1 MAKDP
6 GGYLF
11 QSDAPKDALQPSEVE
26 RSILM
31 SWLERFLL
39 AEAEATAGDP
49 GPVVLRRLNNTEYNF
64 TIQDL
69 TGVSDLNPTR
79 EFPVDSAAG
88 EGFTNT
94 GSSLV
99 MSPSMAIKFL
109 DAAKEIAAHAVLLP
123 EHIRFSSSTSRSDWT
138 NEALEKIKTF
148 YAHYTDQGGGKQINL
163 QGIVFDTNKGG
174 RLPVE
179 RYLQALFENKHS
191 LKNGSLSPDELA
203 SSLKLNQKYLQLLL
217 ETFDQPNAPSG
228 TDMLLQRLR
237 TAWHSS
243 DKRDINDQITHVRQ
257 WQESLWKFSSVGHI
271 GKKSGPKAWQEAVD
285 PVTSQQEVR
294 WKVPTSNANEDL
306 LFYLQVGDAGDGNDE
321 DIAVLE
327 NPRFVSPGRPD
338 LMLRDVQSL
347 VQALQVHRKSILEST
362 SECLTIAD
370 EVMQADIEVSIDEL
384 AAKHHVAPAILNAWL
399 EYLGIRSSHSSSVTD
414 HLLTATAS
422 IEDIAL
428 SMVGREAM
436 L

>member
-1 MAKDP
+1 M
-6 GGYLF
+6 
-11 QSDAPKDALQPSEVE
+11 
-26 RSILM
+26 
-31 SWLERFLL
+31 
-39 AEAEATAGDP
+39 
-49 GPVVLRRLNNTEYNF
+49 VLRRLNNTEYNF

-123 EHIRFSSSTSRSDWT
+123 EGIRFSSSTSRSDWT

-191 LKNGSLSPDELA
+191 LKNGSLSLDELA
-203 SSLKLNQKYLQLLL
+203 ISLKLNQKYLQLLL

-237 TAWHSS
+237 TAGIRRINVTSMIKSHTFASGKNRCGSFRAW
-243 DKRDINDQITHVRQ
+243 DISARKAAQR
-257 WQESLWKFSSVGHI
+257 L
-271 GKKSGPKAWQEAVD
+271 GKKQ
-285 PVTSQQEVR
+285 
-294 WKVPTSNANEDL
+294 L
-306 LFYLQVGDAGDGNDE
+306 
-321 DIAVLE
+321 I
-327 NPRFVSPGRPD
+327 
-338 LMLRDVQSL
+338 QS
-347 VQALQVHRKSILEST
+347 HRSK
-362 SECLTIAD
+362 
-370 EVMQADIEVSIDEL
+370 
-384 AAKHHVAPAILNAWL
+384 K
-399 EYLGIRSSHSSSVTD
+399 
-414 HLLTATAS
+414 
-422 IEDIAL
+422 
-428 SMVGREAM
+428 
-436 L
+436 